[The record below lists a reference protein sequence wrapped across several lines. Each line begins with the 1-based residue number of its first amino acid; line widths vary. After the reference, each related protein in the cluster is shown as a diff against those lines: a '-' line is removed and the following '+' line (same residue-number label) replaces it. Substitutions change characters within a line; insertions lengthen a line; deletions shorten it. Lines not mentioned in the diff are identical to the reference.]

1 MVEWNSGKLM
11 ELKCRIWLD
20 KENNM
25 AGKVKTSKGYPTV
38 FQITQVDQDK
48 FVLLGVM
55 NKKQLEAMLWR
66 LEEEYESKSRQ
77 WRGQYQALAKAI
89 VEAREKFENSL
100 ERE

>member
-1 MVEWNSGKLM
+1 
-11 ELKCRIWLD
+11 
-20 KENNM
+20 M
-25 AGKVKTSKGYPTV
+25 ATKVRTSKDYPTV
-38 FQITQVDQDK
+38 FQITQVDKDK

-89 VEAREKFENSL
+89 VAARENFEKDVSQ
-100 ERE
+100 EE